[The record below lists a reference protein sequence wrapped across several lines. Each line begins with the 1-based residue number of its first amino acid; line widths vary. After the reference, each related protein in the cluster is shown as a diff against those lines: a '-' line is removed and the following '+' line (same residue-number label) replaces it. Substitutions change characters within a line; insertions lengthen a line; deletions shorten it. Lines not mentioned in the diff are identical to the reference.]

1 MGAYVH
7 GTVVRKEA
15 ASVSTQNRIQ
25 SETQQRTRVNR
36 KHTVRMNKGYVVFLA
51 VAAVVTLFACV
62 QYLQLQSEITER
74 SQYITSLQR
83 ELSDVKEE
91 NTTRYNVIM
100 NSMNLQEIREVAMN
114 EFGMTYV
121 EAGQVMKYESSEGSS
136 VTQYWGIP
144 ESGVVASSDIVQ

>member
-7 GTVVRKEA
+7 GNVVRKEA

-25 SETQQRTRVNR
+25 SETQQRTRANR

-100 NSMNLQEIREVAMN
+100 NSMNLQEIRDVAMN

-121 EAGQVMKYESSEGSS
+121 EAGQVVKYESSEGSS
-136 VTQYWGIP
+136 VKQYWGIP
-144 ESGVVASSDIVQ
+144 ESGVVASSDVVQ